1 MEQILKERGQFDL
14 NIGFFDDLFNADE
27 LSCIDQPIAACAG
40 IYDLDYYYMYSFY
53 IIYLTNWS
61 YPLYGSFLE
70 MRNYILSKVNLKIVE
85 QVVETDQFINT
96 LKKI

>member
-1 MEQILKERGQFDL
+1 MEQILKERGQSDL

-53 IIYLTNWS
+53 II
-61 YPLYGSFLE
+61 
-70 MRNYILSKVNLKIVE
+70 
-85 QVVETDQFINT
+85 
-96 LKKI
+96 

>member
-40 IYDLDYYYMYSFY
+40 IYGADYKNN
-53 IIYLTNWS
+53 IATCPW
-61 YPLYGSFLE
+61 E
-70 MRNYILSKVNLKIVE
+70 KR
-85 QVVETDQFINT
+85 
-96 LKKI
+96 

>member
-40 IYDLDYYYMYSFY
+40 IYCSDYKNNIATFP
-53 IIYLTNWS
+53 W
-61 YPLYGSFLE
+61 E
-70 MRNYILSKVNLKIVE
+70 KR
-85 QVVETDQFINT
+85 
-96 LKKI
+96 